1 MLGDVSAYQIS
12 VASLVLDSSAN
23 IPVRSSETERVD
35 LLLATWLYDRHHRA
49 VTVVEAP
56 ATQHVSL

>member
-12 VASLVLDSSAN
+12 VSGVILDASAN
-23 IPVRSSETERVD
+23 TLACSSENERID
-35 LLLATWLYDRHHRA
+35 ILLATWLYARYHRG
-49 VTVVEAP
+49 VTVVETP